1 MYDLNHGKLFMVMG
15 WAYATYVTCGKML
28 LELFLDFLNFFLI
41 CANVAIYLVLIALLF
56 FGNENISHLRETLK
70 K

>member
-28 LELFLDFLNFFLI
+28 LELFPDFFL
-41 CANVAIYLVLIALLF
+41 VLFVLLF
-56 FGNENISHLRETLK
+56 FGNENLSHLRDTLK
-70 K
+70 N